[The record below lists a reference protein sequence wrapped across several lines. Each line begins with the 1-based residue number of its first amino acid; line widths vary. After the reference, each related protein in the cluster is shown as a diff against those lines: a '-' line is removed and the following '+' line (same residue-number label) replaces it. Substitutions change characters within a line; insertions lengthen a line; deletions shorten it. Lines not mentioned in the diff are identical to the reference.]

1 MKRQYLGVVVLM
13 MAAFALAACRGN
25 ERSTLT
31 GGFGSGVVSG
41 QVVMA
46 ESGSSPAGVEVA
58 VRGSGQSVTVG
69 PDGRFAFAGLSED
82 VTLEFRRADGLQA
95 SLRLDQFGDHTIEL
109 TQTTAKKASGRRR
122 SIGGGGTKVQQ
133 FEGLIRTA
141 GAEEIVVYTSHKEEV
156 TIALGAQT
164 VIRKGNTTL
173 TAADLTVDVRVHVK
187 AQQAEGKWT
196 ALLVIVQN
204 DGSEEEDGGEDDA
217 PAVREYEGT
226 VVSATATEL
235 VIFDSHKRE
244 VTFVINGE
252 TVIRKGNTP
261 VLPADILVGTR
272 VHVKATGPA
281 DGEKTAVRITVQN
294 TTIHV
299 SITGKVTAV
308 SASGLTVE
316 SDGTSYTVQT
326 NSSTQVRE
334 KGKKVSL
341 SSIAA
346 GDTVKV
352 EGTKTGATSILAK
365 SIERKTD

>member
-1 MKRQYLGVVVLM
+1 MKRKNLGLVVMMM
-13 MAAFALAACRGN
+13 MAAFTIAACRGN
-25 ERSTLT
+25 ERATLT
-31 GGFGSGVVSG
+31 GGYGSGVVSG

-46 ESGSSPAGVEVA
+46 EGGSPAGVEIS

-69 PDGRFAFAGLSED
+69 ADGRFAFAGLSENI
-82 VTLEFRRADGLQA
+82 TLDFRRADGVDT
-95 SLRLDQFGDHTIEL
+95 SLRLDQSGEHTIAL
-109 TQTTAKKASGRRR
+109 TQTTAKKTSGRRR

-141 GAEEIVVYTSHKEEV
+141 AAEQIVVYTSHKEEV

-173 TAADLTVDVRVHVK
+173 TAADLTADMRVHVK
-187 AQQAEGKWT
+187 AQQTDGKWT

-204 DGSEEEDGGEDDA
+204 DGSEDDDGEEDA

-226 VVSATATEL
+226 VVRASATEL
-235 VIFDSHKRE
+235 VIIDSHKRE
-244 VTFVINGE
+244 VTFAINGE

-261 VLPADILVGTR
+261 VLPADILAGTR
-272 VHVKATGPA
+272 VHVKATGAA
-281 DGEKTAVRITVQN
+281 DGARTAVQITVQN

-299 SITGKVTAV
+299 SITGTVSAV
-308 SASGLTVE
+308 SGSGLTVS
-316 SDGTSYTVQT
+316 SDGTTYTVQT
-326 NSSTQVRE
+326 NGSTQIRE

-341 SSIAA
+341 SSITA

-352 EGTKTGATSILAK
+352 EGTKTAATTILAK
-365 SIERKTD
+365 SIEVKSE